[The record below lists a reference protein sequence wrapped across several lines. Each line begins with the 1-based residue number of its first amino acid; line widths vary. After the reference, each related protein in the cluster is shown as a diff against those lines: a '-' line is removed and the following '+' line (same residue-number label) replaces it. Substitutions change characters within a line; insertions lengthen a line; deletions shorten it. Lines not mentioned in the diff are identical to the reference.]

1 MTVEK
6 LKNARSVATL
16 LHDFAQ
22 AQGYSAADMIAAEE
36 AYKRKHRLSHPPGSF
51 DKAGRFSLQERAP
64 CCDDI
69 RTASR
74 AHPYSEM
81 LHGRSFTHVACLHG
95 VKKLHVQRLVKALE
109 TASMPAAP
117 SAHQS
122 GQLLVKLRSI
132 LKPV

>member
-1 MTVEK
+1 MIDNIFESF
-6 LKNARSVATL
+6 AR
-16 LHDFAQ
+16 Q
-22 AQGYSAADMIAAEE
+22 QGYFCAEITAAED

-51 DKAGRFSLQERAP
+51 DKVGRFSLQERAP
-64 CCDDI
+64 CCDMI

-81 LHGRSFTHVACLHG
+81 VHGRSLSHVACLHG

-117 SAHQS
+117 SAHQN
-122 GQLLVKLRSI
+122 GQLLVKLRTI